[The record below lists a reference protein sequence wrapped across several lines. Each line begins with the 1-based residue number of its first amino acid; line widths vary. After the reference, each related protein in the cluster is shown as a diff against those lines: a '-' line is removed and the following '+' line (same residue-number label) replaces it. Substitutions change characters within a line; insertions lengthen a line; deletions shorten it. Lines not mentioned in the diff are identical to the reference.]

1 MSQEKVNKYKEEK
14 ANRKQIMK
22 RERRNR
28 TIGRIVGAVICLAV
42 VCWLGYSVYDSV
54 NKKSAASQ
62 TEANLEAMQN
72 YLGNLSAP
80 ASDEGGESKE
90 ED

>member
-28 TIGRIVGAVICLAV
+28 IIGRIVGTVICLAIV
-42 VCWLGYSVYDSV
+42 GWLGYSVYDSAA
-54 NKKSAASQ
+54 KKSAASQ

-72 YLGNLSAP
+72 YLGGLSAP
-80 ASDEGGESKE
+80 ASDEGGEDSE
-90 ED
+90 E